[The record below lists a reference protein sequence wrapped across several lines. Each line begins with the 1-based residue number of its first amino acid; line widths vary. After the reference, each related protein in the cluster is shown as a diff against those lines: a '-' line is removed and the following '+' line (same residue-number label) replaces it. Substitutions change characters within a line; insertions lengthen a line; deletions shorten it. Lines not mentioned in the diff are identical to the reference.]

1 MKKSSQ
7 IAETEQI
14 LKLKIRLA
22 ELEPEKAPSHSFVP
36 HEPERLRFKTWGEIE
51 QFVRENCGVD
61 NPKWIPLEVAGE
73 ILILP
78 RDQFKPELN

>member
-1 MKKSSQ
+1 MEKSSY

-22 ELEPEKAPSHSFVP
+22 ELEPEKAPPHSFVP
-36 HEPERLRFKTWGEIE
+36 LQPERLKFKTWEEIE
-51 QFVRENCGVD
+51 QFVRENCGAD

-73 ILILP
+73 ILIVP